1 MTDPT
6 IPTPPTAAPYPPD
19 FSPPA
24 PKRVVQLGI
33 PALIIAAVAVLVLG
47 FVGGVVSHA
56 VFPAQKGATG
66 AAGKQGQV
74 GQTGP
79 TGPAGNA
86 ANINLS
92 NIGYCI
98 NFQYQYGGTVSYI
111 SSADIS
117 PPVLTNGTQSCPN
130 GTFTP
135 LQPTT
140 PPG

>member
-6 IPTPPTAAPYPPD
+6 IPPTAAPYPPNY
-19 FSPPA
+19 SPPT

-47 FVGGVVSHA
+47 FVGGIVSHA
-56 VFPAQKGATG
+56 AFPASKGATG
-66 AAGKQGQV
+66 PTGKQGPV
-74 GQTGP
+74 GQAGP

-86 ANINLS
+86 ANLNLS

-98 NFQYQYGGTVSYI
+98 NVQYQFGSVSYVN
-111 SSADIS
+111 SVDITA
-117 PPVLTNGTQSCPN
+117 PVLTNGTQSCPN

-140 PPG
+140 PSQG